1 MSVLLTNA
9 SAPKGVVVTQSLGK
23 KEIEITTSDC
33 DHLSP
38 AFFSKYS
45 RSHFIYPD
53 PVKSQVEFVNTIQN
67 YLKRKKIDVLMPI
80 NSIETLIISKNK
92 DKFTPYTKVPFED
105 FDKMM
110 RLHDKN
116 ETMKIASELDIKVPK
131 AFDIKNIAELHAIS
145 NRIEYPV
152 VIKLRNAT
160 SSVGLSYAH
169 SVEEFIF
176 KYKRTIEKF
185 NLISSN
191 YPIVQEYIPGNGYG
205 VSMLYNQGDV
215 RAIFTH
221 KRLREYPITG
231 GPSTYRISVRHPE
244 MEKIAKKLLDHVSW
258 HGLAMVEFKLDDRN
272 NKPVLLEVN
281 PRFWGSV
288 YQAIAAGVDFPYLL
302 YEMAINGDVKPVFNY
317 KVGVKTRFWLK
328 DYLSLSSS
336 LMKSNDR
343 FQILKEFFKLYEK
356 ELYYDTL
363 STQDILPG
371 IMLSYQAIKELLK
384 TEKT

>member
-23 KEIEITTSDC
+23 KGIEITTSDC
-33 DHLSP
+33 DRLSP

-45 RSHFIYPD
+45 RSHFLYAD
-53 PVKSQVEFVNTIQN
+53 PVKSPVEFVNSIQN
-67 YLKRKKIDVLMPI
+67 HLKRKKIDVLMPI
-80 NSIETLIISKNK
+80 NSKETLIISKNK

-110 RLHDKN
+110 QLNDKN
-116 ETMKIASELDIKVPK
+116 ETMKIALELDIRVPK
-131 AFDIKNIAELHAIS
+131 TFNLKNITELQAIS
-145 NRIEYPV
+145 KTIEYPV

-169 SVEEFIF
+169 SPEELIS
-176 KYKRTIEKF
+176 KYKRTITKF
-185 NLISSN
+185 NLIPSN
-191 YPIVQEYIPGNGYG
+191 YPILQEYIPGNGYG
-205 VSMLYNQGDV
+205 VSMLYNQGDM

-231 GPSTYRISVRHPE
+231 GPSTFRISVRHPE
-244 MEKIAKKLLDHVSW
+244 MEHMAKKLLDHVGW
-258 HGLAMVEFKLDDRN
+258 HGVAMVEFKLDERN

-302 YEMAINGDVKPVFNY
+302 YEMAVNGDVKPVFNY
-317 KVGVKTRFWLK
+317 KVGVKTRFIFK
-328 DYLSLSSS
+328 DFLALSSN
-336 LMKSNDR
+336 LIKTNNR
-343 FQILKEFFKLYEK
+343 YETLKEFFKFYEK
-356 ELYYDTL
+356 DLYYDTL
-363 STQDILPG
+363 SKEDILPG
-371 IMLSYQAIKELLK
+371 IMFSYQAIKELIK
-384 TEKT
+384 R

>member
-9 SAPKGVVVTQSLGK
+9 SAPKGVVVTQSLGRK
-23 KEIEITTSDC
+23 GIEITTSDC
-33 DHLSP
+33 DRLSP

-45 RSHFIYPD
+45 KSHFIYAD
-53 PVKSQVEFVNTIQN
+53 PVKSPVDFVNSIQN

-80 NSIETLIISKNK
+80 NSNETLIISRYKE
-92 DKFTPYTKVPFED
+92 KFTPYTKVPFED
-105 FDKMM
+105 IDKMM
-110 RLHDKN
+110 QLNDKN
-116 ETMKIASELDIKVPK
+116 ETMKIASELDITMPK
-131 AFDIKNIAELHAIS
+131 TYNTKNIVELRKIS
-145 NRIEYPV
+145 KTIQYPA

-169 SVEEFIF
+169 SAEELIR
-176 KYKRTIEKF
+176 KYEGTIRKF
-185 NLISSN
+185 NLEPSN
-191 YPIVQEYIPGNGYG
+191 YPILQEYIPGAGYG
-205 VSMLYNQGDV
+205 VSMLYNHGDI

-231 GPSTYRISVRHPE
+231 GPSTFRISVRHPE
-244 MEKIAKKLLDHVSW
+244 MERMAKRLLDHVCW
-258 HGLAMVEFKLDDRN
+258 HGLAMVEFKLDERN

-317 KVGVKTRFWLK
+317 KLGVKTRFIYK
-328 DYLSLSSS
+328 DILSLSSKF
-336 LMKSNDR
+336 MKSNDR
-343 FQILKEFFKLYEK
+343 YGTLREFFKFYEK

-363 STQDILPG
+363 STEDILPG
-371 IMLSYQAIKELLK
+371 IMFSYQAIKEILRK
-384 TEKT
+384 E